1 MWMLLSVIL
10 LLTALCSI
18 SSLSQQVMGTT
29 ASDSQSSITLPG
41 VSISSRINEAVS
53 FPGISLS
60 NLDLPNDRNIFGN
73 IGNIVGNISD
83 IISEIGDR
91 GCVIDSI
98 RGGSS
103 DVEEDNAL
111 IIGTN
116 CDDTIEADNKDNII
130 YAKGGDDLV
139 YSEAGNDIVFGGTGS
154 DRLYGG
160 NDDDLMMGGAGN
172 VLVDGGNGN
181 DVILPGAGEG
191 LLVGG
196 DGNDKIFAGPVNT
209 IMYGGKGAD
218 TFDCPLPVAGLARS
232 IVMDYNPT
240 NGDTLTGQCKVMNTI
255 GNSKSGDIS
264 SLVLPDTQDSEGSSN
279 SIIPN
284 AITPPG

>member
-1 MWMLLSVIL
+1 MWLILSVLLSF
-10 LLTALCSI
+10 TALI
-18 SSLSQQVMGTT
+18 SFSNLSHQVMGTT
-29 ASDSQSSITLPG
+29 AGDSQTTISVPG
-41 VSISSRINEAVS
+41 VSISSRNNDGIS
-53 FPGISLS
+53 LPGVSLS
-60 NLDLPNDRNIFGN
+60 NLDLPGDRNLFGN
-73 IGNIVGNISD
+73 IRDLVGNISN
-83 IISEIGDR
+83 IISGIGDR
-91 GCVIDSI
+91 GCIIDSI

-103 DVEEDNAL
+103 DVEEENHL

-160 NDDDLMMGGAGN
+160 KDDDLMMGGAGS

-181 DVILPGAGEG
+181 DVILAGAGES

-196 DGNDKIFAGPVNT
+196 NGNDKIFAGPANT
-209 IMYGGKGAD
+209 IMYGGKGAN
-218 TFDCPLPVAGLARS
+218 TFDCALPVAGLARS

-240 NGDTLTGQCKVMNTI
+240 NGDTLSGQCKVMNTI

-264 SLVLPDTQDSEGSSN
+264 NLGLPDTQDSEGSSTQLFQM
-279 SIIPN
+279 P
-284 AITPPG
+284 